1 MPAASLWHVVS
12 PPNKPA
18 LYTATAE
25 LTVAGKVVDSVTE
38 TFGVRKTNWTGMWTH
53 HALSNQL
60 DCTLEGIG
68 GAHTP
73 LPQGV
78 REPGHPADGTTSEEH
93 LCHFADFM
101 LTCVSCA
108 RTRLC
113 DVIAFLFVSF
123 PSVSG
128 SSGFFLNDKPF
139 KILGNAN
146 HQDYAAVGVA
156 VPDHLQWNRVQAQKG
171 P

>member
-1 MPAASLWHVVS
+1 MGKASGSGSLAGAGGAINWAPKTAIAMPAASLWHVVS

-108 RTRLC
+108 H
-113 DVIAFLFVSF
+113 AFV
-123 PSVSG
+123 
-128 SSGFFLNDKPF
+128 
-139 KILGNAN
+139 
-146 HQDYAAVGVA
+146 
-156 VPDHLQWNRVQAQKG
+156 
-171 P
+171 